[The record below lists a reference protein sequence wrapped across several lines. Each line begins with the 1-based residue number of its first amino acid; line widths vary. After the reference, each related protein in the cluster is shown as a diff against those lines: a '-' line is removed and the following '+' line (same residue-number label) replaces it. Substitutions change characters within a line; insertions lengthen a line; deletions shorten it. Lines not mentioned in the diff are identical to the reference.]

1 MKLVKLTD
9 KDGYTQNRTKWNVGD
24 YKEIHDFLKKPEL
37 CSNGVYHAYTNINL
51 ALLLNPIHCNFYNFK
66 IFEVEGDVVVKDC
79 SKVGCYN
86 LKVLSELNIPDW
98 YLDNNTRKD
107 VIVCFAALC
116 AESVLNIFEKKY
128 SNDDRPRN
136 AIELAKNYLKNKIID
151 TDHAADAAYAAAD
164 AADAAAYA
172 TADAADA
179 AHAARAAAYAANAAA
194 DAANA
199 AADADAAAADADAA
213 YAADAAAYAAGVSI
227 NLTNLAQQAINQI
240 TK

>member
-24 YKEIHDFLKKPEL
+24 YKEIHAFLKKPEL
-37 CSNGVYHAYTNINL
+37 CSDGVYHAYTDINL

-151 TDHAADAAYAAAD
+151 TDHAAANAATY
-164 AADAAAYA
+164 
-172 TADAADA
+172 
-179 AHAARAAAYAANAAA
+179 AARA
-194 DAANA
+194 
-199 AADADAAAADADAA
+199 AA
-213 YAADAAAYAAGVSI
+213 YAADAAAYAAYAAYAAADAANAAGVSI